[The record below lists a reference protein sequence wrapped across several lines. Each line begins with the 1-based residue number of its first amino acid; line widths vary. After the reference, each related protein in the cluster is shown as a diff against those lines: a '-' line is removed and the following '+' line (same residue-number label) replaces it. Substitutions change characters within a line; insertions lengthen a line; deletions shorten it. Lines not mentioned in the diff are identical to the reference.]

1 MVLPPIK
8 HNSEIMNCGGEE
20 LRKKLEE
27 EEEEKRRSRRR
38 SRGSRLGGGVMETER
53 QR

>member
-27 EEEEKRRSRRR
+27 EEEKKRRSQRW
-38 SRGSRLGGGVMETER
+38 SRGSRLGVGDMKTGR
-53 QR
+53 QK